1 MKRRLRSNL
10 EPGSPREAVRRAQW
24 TALGLTD
31 ADMQK
36 PKIAVVNSSSDLA
49 ICFSHLDGIA
59 RLVKEE
65 IRAAGGLPF
74 EIRTAAPSDFII
86 APGHAGGYILP
97 SRDLIVND
105 MEIAVEGAQLD
116 GMLCLSSCDKT
127 PPAHLMAAGRF
138 DVPTLLVIGGYQP
151 AGTYRGRHVDIEE
164 VFVGGTQAA
173 FGKITRE
180 ELIEMSESA
189 IRGPGVCA
197 GMGTANSMHIACE
210 ALGMTLPGSAPVLAN
225 SPQMIDVARRSAR
238 RVVQMVLDDL
248 KPRDILTPGAF
259 RNAVAAVLAVS
270 GSINCIKHLQAIATE
285 AGVDIDVFQLF
296 NELGERVPVLSAVRP
311 NGADS
316 IEAFEAAGGARAVL
330 KQLAPLLDTG
340 VMTATGRTLG
350 DNLESAVVHDPEVI
364 RPLSRPFSTK
374 PPIVIL
380 RGSLAPESAVV
391 KLGLRGPER
400 RTEFTGPA
408 VVYDDGTEAIEAI
421 RAGRIKAGDVLVVRG
436 MGPKGGP
443 GMAGPASMVVFALY
457 SADLTEDVAFVTD
470 GQLSGLCNKGL
481 TVAEVSPEG
490 AVDGPLGL
498 VQDGDVIRI
507 DVDRHLLAL
516 DVPESELA
524 RRRARRSPVT
534 LPPASGYLSIYQR
547 TVRPMATG
555 AVLVESSLPARKPER
570 IHDDGE

>member
-36 PKIAVVNSSSDLA
+36 PKIAVVNSSSELA

-59 RLVKEE
+59 KLVKEE

-97 SRDLIVND
+97 SRDLVVND

-116 GMLCLSSCDKT
+116 GMICLSSCDKT

-138 DVPTLLVIGGYQP
+138 NIPTLLVIGGYQP
-151 AGTYRGRHVDIEE
+151 SGMYRGKHVDIED
-164 VFVGGTQAA
+164 VFVGGTQAV

-180 ELIEMSESA
+180 ELIVMSESA
-189 IRGPGVCA
+189 IRGPGVCS
-197 GMGTANSMHIACE
+197 GMGTANSMHIVCE
-210 ALGMTLPGSAPVLAN
+210 ALGMTLPGAAPVLAN
-225 SPQMIDVARRSAR
+225 SPQMLDLARRSAR
-238 RVVQMVLDDL
+238 QIVQMVLDDL

-259 RNAVAAVLAVS
+259 RNAVAATLAVS

-285 AGVDIDVFQLF
+285 AGVEVDVFRLF

-311 NGADS
+311 NGLDS

-330 KQLAPLLDTG
+330 KQLAPLLDVS

-350 DNLESAVVHDPEVI
+350 DNLASAVVHDPEVI
-364 RPLSRPFSTK
+364 RPLARPFSTK

-400 RTEFTGPA
+400 KTAFSGPA
-408 VVYDDGTEAIEAI
+408 VVYDDGMAAIDAI
-421 RAGRIKAGDVLVVRG
+421 RERRIKAGDVLVVRG

-498 VQDGDVIRI
+498 VQDGDIIRI

-524 RRRARRSPVT
+524 RRRARRSPVS
-534 LPPASGYLSIYQR
+534 LPPSQGYLSIYQR

-555 AVLVESSLPARKPER
+555 AVLVESPVTARNRER